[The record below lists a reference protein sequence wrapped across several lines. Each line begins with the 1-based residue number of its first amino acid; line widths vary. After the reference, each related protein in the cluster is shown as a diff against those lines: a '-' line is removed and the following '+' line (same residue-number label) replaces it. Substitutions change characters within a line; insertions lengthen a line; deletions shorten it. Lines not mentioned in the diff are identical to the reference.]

1 MLNDPR
7 IGEMKF
13 ILKGLQCWHKYNAEV
28 NVGEANTAEQRR
40 AWGLS
45 HQLLFDTECMV
56 EGFIGLVDFICEL
69 WMGAAAAS
77 MLGRSRRCHCSH
89 SK

>member
-13 ILKGLQCWHKYNAEV
+13 ILKVLRCWHKYNAEV
-28 NVGEANTAEQRR
+28 NVGEAKTAEQRR

-45 HQLLFDTECMV
+45 HQLLFYTECMV

-69 WMGAAAAS
+69 DG
-77 MLGRSRRCHCSH
+77 GRCRLYWYARKISQVPLQPQ
-89 SK
+89 